1 MRKVIAWVGVA
12 FAAVTIAAWSA
23 PETVEARTSGHSAR
37 AHHRATHHRRHHRR
51 RHVPL
56 PVSDNAP
63 TAEIVFDA
71 NNGRVLAIANAE
83 QRVYPASLTK
93 MMTLYLTFRALQ
105 EGWLHLDDT
114 MYVSSYAA
122 AAPPTKLG
130 VTAGAMVSVN
140 DLIQAC
146 VTESA
151 NDAARVLAENLDSR
165 LGHNFQQLLRNE
177 LAAEQA
183 EDAADAQTDPLTA
196 QEIADNAAD
205 DLQTQ
210 GLAASIMA
218 DGSESDFARIMTLQ
232 ARLLG
237 MDDTVYRNASG
248 LPDMEQVTTA
258 PDMANLA
265 YAIVNLP
272 PQYYG
277 YFSIQHFDYGG
288 RDHRNHNL
296 NFLANYA
303 GADGIKTGY
312 TQSGGFNVV
321 DSARRGDRRL
331 IAIVMGRQSLATRE
345 ADVRALLDAGF
356 SQDGI
361 VTAVGAGNPD
371 FLTVGSTLEFPTL
384 RAGTH
389 DVLPLPPEAVA
400 PPAPVATP
408 AAAVVEPAPAAP
420 QPQERTSRRP
430 ARRPPMQRM

>member
-1 MRKVIAWVGVA
+1 MRKVFAWVGVA

-23 PETVEARTSGHSAR
+23 PETVDARTSGHTAR
-37 AHHRATHHRRHHRR
+37 SGHHRVTHHRRRHRH

-71 NNGRVLAIANAE
+71 GNGRVLAIANAD

-105 EGWLHLDDT
+105 EGWLHLNDT
-114 MYVSSYAA
+114 MQVSSYAA
-122 AAPPTKLG
+122 AASPTRLG
-130 VTAGAMVSVN
+130 LAAGQSVSVD
-140 DLIQAC
+140 DLIRGA

-165 LGHNFQQLLRNE
+165 FGRNFQQLLRADF
-177 LAAEQA
+177 AASQA
-183 EDAADAQTDPLTA
+183 EDAADAASDPLTA
-196 QEIADNAAD
+196 QELADRASD
-205 DLQTQ
+205 DLQLQ
-210 GLAASIMA
+210 GMVNSISA
-218 DGSESDFARIMTLQ
+218 DGSEYDFARIMTAQ

-237 MDDTVYRNASG
+237 MDDTTYRNASG

-272 PQYYG
+272 PQYYS
-277 YFSIQHFDYGG
+277 YFSVEHFDYGG

-296 NFLANYA
+296 NFLTNYD

-331 IAIVMGRQSLATRE
+331 IAIVMGRQSLVTRE

-356 SQDGI
+356 SQTGV
-361 VTAVGAGNPD
+361 VTAVSSGNPD

-384 RAGTH
+384 PGETRRVT
-389 DVLPLPPEAVA
+389 PLQPEAI
-400 PPAPVATP
+400 TP
-408 AAAVVEPAPAAP
+408 AAPTPTAAAAPAPRTPAPA
-420 QPQERTSRRP
+420 RRP
-430 ARRPPMQRM
+430 QRRPPMQRM

>member
-23 PETVEARTSGHSAR
+23 PEVVDARTSGHSAR
-37 AHHRATHHRRHHRR
+37 SAHHRTTHHRRRHRR
-51 RHVPL
+51 HRHVPL

-63 TAEIVFDA
+63 TAEIVFDSG
-71 NNGRVLAIANAE
+71 NGRVLAIANAE

-114 MYVSSYAA
+114 MTVSSYAA

-130 VTAGAMVSVN
+130 VHAGDAVRVD
-140 DLIQAC
+140 DLIRAA

-165 LGHNFQQLLRNE
+165 FGRNFQQLLRAD
-177 LAAEQA
+177 LAAAQA
-183 EDAADAQTDPLTA
+183 EDAADALSDPLTP

-205 DLQTQ
+205 DQATQ
-210 GLAASIMA
+210 ALANTIMA

-232 ARLLG
+232 ARLLD
-237 MDDTVYRNASG
+237 MSDTVYRNASG

-277 YFSIQHFDYGG
+277 YFSVQHFDYEG

-296 NFLANYA
+296 NFLTHYD

-356 SQDGI
+356 AQTGL
-361 VTAVGAGNPD
+361 VTAVSSGNPD
-371 FLTVGSTLEFPTL
+371 FLSVGSTLEFPTL
-384 RAGTH
+384 PGAVRHVA
-389 DVLPLPPEAVA
+389 PLPPEAITPIA
-400 PPAPVATP
+400 PTP
-408 AAAVVEPAPAAP
+408 TASVEQPPQRAPAATP
-420 QPQERTSRRP
+420 RRP
-430 ARRPPMQRM
+430 QRRPMARM